1 MAKKKSRI
9 KLRKDNLF
17 ILVLLIIL
25 IILLITLF
33 SLGKKTF
40 RKSNGKVEEVKVVD
54 SIDNFEYTLEEN
66 KTGYY
71 KKLFKELKEVL
82 NSDNVNEEEYAK
94 IISKL
99 FVADFYD
106 LNSKSSKSDIGGT
119 KFIYSDF
126 QSQFEKK
133 AKSKEGI
140 YYYVKNNLEGNRK
153 QELPK
158 VKNIEVVSLKNS
170 VFSFDKIK
178 DNNAYIVDVSVTY
191 EKDLGYQKNVSITL
205 IHNNKKLEIVEIK

>member
-1 MAKKKSRI
+1 MAKKKSKI

-17 ILVLLIIL
+17 IFFLIIIL
-25 IILLITLF
+25 IVLLITLF
-33 SLGKKTF
+33 VLGKNVFKKTGG
-40 RKSNGKVEEVKVVD
+40 NVEEVKVVD
-54 SIDNFEYTLEEN
+54 SIDNFDYNLEEN
-66 KTGYY
+66 KSNYY
-71 KKLFKELKEVL
+71 KKLFNELKELL

-94 IISKL
+94 LVTKL

-119 KFIYSDF
+119 QYVHSDY

-133 AKSKEGI
+133 AKSKKGI
-140 YYYVKNNLEGNRK
+140 YYYVKNNLDGNRK

-158 VKNIEVVSLKNS
+158 VKNVEIVSLKNS
-170 VFSFDKIK
+170 VFNFEKIK
-178 DNNAYIVDVSVTY
+178 DDKSYVVDASITY
-191 EKDLGYQKNVSITL
+191 EKDLGYQKNVTITL

>member
-1 MAKKKSRI
+1 MARKKSKI
-9 KLRKDNLF
+9 KFRKDNLF
-17 ILVLLIIL
+17 ILLLVIFLIALLIIL
-25 IILLITLF
+25 F
-33 SLGKKTF
+33 SLVKKTF
-40 RKSNGKVEEVKVVD
+40 KKSSGKVEDVKVVD
-54 SIDNFEYTLEEN
+54 TIDNFEYSLEDN
-66 KTGYY
+66 KTDYY
-71 KKLFKELKEVL
+71 KKLFNELKEIL
-82 NSDNVNEEEYAK
+82 SSDNVNEEEYAK
-94 IISKL
+94 IITKL

-119 KFIYSDF
+119 KFIHSDF

-158 VKNIEVVSLKNS
+158 VKNVEVVSLKKS
-170 VFSFDKIK
+170 VFNFEKIK
-178 DNNAYIVDVSVTY
+178 DDNAFVVDVSITY
-191 EKDLGYQKNVSITL
+191 EKDLGYQKNVTITL

>member
-1 MAKKKSRI
+1 MARKKSKI
-9 KLRKDNLF
+9 KFRKDNLF
-17 ILVLLIIL
+17 ILLLVIFLIALLIIL
-25 IILLITLF
+25 F
-33 SLGKKTF
+33 SLVKKTF
-40 RKSNGKVEEVKVVD
+40 KKSSGKVEDVKVVD
-54 SIDNFEYTLEEN
+54 TIDNFEYSLEDN
-66 KTGYY
+66 KTDYY
-71 KKLFKELKEVL
+71 KKLFNELKEIL
-82 NSDNVNEEEYAK
+82 SSDNVNEEEYAK
-94 IISKL
+94 IITKL

-119 KFIYSDF
+119 KFIHSDF

-158 VKNIEVVSLKNS
+158 VKNVEVVSLKKS
-170 VFSFDKIK
+170 VFNFEKIK
-178 DNNAYIVDVSVTY
+178 DDNAFVVDVSITY

>member
-94 IISKL
+94 LVTKL